1 MVQVQ
6 RWNLEVRVKRFR
18 EFSEDL
24 RKWFDKKDP
33 QGGWKRIGTD
43 GSVLGPC
50 VRPDKDGDGD
60 PDGPKP
66 KCMSNKKIRQLTKKQ
81 RAAAVRAKRKYDK
94 DPDRKG
100 KPINVSNFGKGKL

>member
-1 MVQVQ
+1 
-6 RWNLEVRVKRFR
+6 VKRFK

-50 VRPDKDGDGD
+50 ARPDTDGDGD
-60 PDGPKP
+60 GDGPKP
-66 KCMSNKKIRQLTKKQ
+66 KCMSNRKIRQLTKKQ
-81 RAAAVRAKRKYDK
+81 RAAAVRAKRKHDK

>member
-1 MVQVQ
+1 M
-6 RWNLEVRVKRFR
+6 EVRVKRFK

-43 GSVLGPC
+43 GSVQGPC
-50 VRPDKDGDGD
+50 ARPDTDGDGD
-60 PDGPKP
+60 GDGPKP
-66 KCMSNKKIRQLTKKQ
+66 KCMSNRKIRQLTKKQ

>member
-50 VRPDKDGDGD
+50 ARPDKDGDGD

-66 KCMSNKKIRQLTKKQ
+66 KCMSNKKISQLTKKQ

>member
-6 RWNLEVRVKRFR
+6 RWYLEVRVKRFR

-50 VRPDKDGDGD
+50 ARPDKDGDGD

-81 RAAAVRAKRKYDK
+81 RAAAVRAKRKFDK

>member
-1 MVQVQ
+1 MTYD
-6 RWNLEVRVKRFR
+6 EFR
-18 EFSEDL
+18 EDL
-24 RKWFDKKDP
+24 RKWFSKDDP

-50 VRPDKDGDGD
+50 ARDDKDGDGA
-60 PDGPKP
+60 PAGPQP
-66 KCMSNKKIRQLTKKQ
+66 NCMSNSKIRQLTKKQ
-81 RAAAVRAKRKYDK
+81 RANAGRAKRKQDS

>member
-1 MVQVQ
+1 M
-6 RWNLEVRVKRFR
+6 KRFR

-50 VRPDKDGDGD
+50 CDQTKMVMVIQMDQN
-60 PDGPKP
+60 P
-66 KCMSNKKIRQLTKKQ
+66 KCMSNRKIRQLTKKQ
-81 RAAAVRAKRKYDK
+81 RAVRAKRKYDK